1 MHQKG
6 VSNLMKCSQCGKEF
20 TEEELAAQNGVCPE
34 CGGKISN
41 QKVEQTKEKALQ
53 HQETAETESEKK
65 EKKKR
70 KILIIAVAVIAAAA
84 VLASAAFLTKGSMM
98 QANSENHINPTE
110 LAYTTDEGIGLANG
124 NQTVELYENAAEEE
138 A

>member
-34 CGGKISN
+34 CGGKISD
-41 QKVEQTKEKALQ
+41 QKVEQTKKKASQ

-84 VLASAAFLTKGSMM
+84 VWHLQHF
-98 QANSENHINPTE
+98 
-110 LAYTTDEGIGLANG
+110 
-124 NQTVELYENAAEEE
+124 
-138 A
+138 

>member
-41 QKVEQTKEKALQ
+41 QKVEQTKEKASQ

-70 KILIIAVAVIAAAA
+70 EGISPFAA
-84 VLASAAFLTKGSMM
+84 VSTALAGSSGFGVCGIFDKGFYDAGKFGKSY
-98 QANSENHINPTE
+98 QSNRAC
-110 LAYTTDEGIGLANG
+110 
-124 NQTVELYENAAEEE
+124 LYYR
-138 A
+138 